1 MNLDRL
7 KSDGTPEGT
16 ALDAPAPEER
26 AIAGEELWWAA
37 PSSAGVTVTEKTALQ
52 LSALLA
58 ALNTLSTDVAVLPLD
73 CYQRQPDDSKRLD
86 RAHPVNELL
95 TRSPNGE
102 TTPLRWKQALMGHA
116 LEYGSGYAEI
126 QRKGRG
132 TPYALHLLDPS
143 ITHPKRVDGKLVY
156 DLGNGKTLEPA
167 NVLHI
172 AGFGFDGL
180 TGYNFVRL
188 LSDAIGVGLA
198 EQGYAADYFANGSE
212 PGGVITTPQKLGKP
226 GRENLVE
233 GWNLRHG
240 GPGKRHRVAVLEQDA
255 KWTATSNDPEK
266 SQLIEARKF
275 QVIDVL
281 RPWRVPP
288 HKAGALDNAHLANI
302 EASNID
308 YLMTA
313 LMGWLKAIEE
323 EFSFKLFSRA
333 EWLAGY
339 YLEHNVD
346 ALLRGSINGRY
357 QAHEIAIRN
366 GWRSRNEVRRT
377 ENENPIPSDQGGDL
391 YTIQA
396 QVVPLDQA
404 GVAFA
409 HANPPAATTEPPTNV
424 TP

>member
-16 ALDAPAPEER
+16 ALNAGPEER
-26 AIAGEELWWAA
+26 AIAGEELWFAA
-37 PSSAGVTVTEKTALQ
+37 PSAAGVTVTERTALQ

-58 ALNTLSTDVAVLPLD
+58 ALNTLATDVAVLPID
-73 CYQRQPDDSKRLD
+73 CYQRQTDGSRRLD
-86 RAHPVNELL
+86 RQHPVNELL
-95 TRSPNGE
+95 SRSPNGE

-116 LEYGSGYAEI
+116 LEYGNGYAEI

-132 TPYALHLLDPS
+132 TPYGLHLLDPS
-143 ITHPKRVDGKLVY
+143 TTCPKRVAGKLVY
-156 DLGNGKTLEPA
+156 DLGNGRTLEPA
-167 NVLHI
+167 NVLHV

-188 LSDAIGVGLA
+188 LSDAIGVGLG
-198 EQGYAADYFANGSE
+198 EQAYAADYFANGSE
-212 PGGVITTPQKLGKP
+212 PGGVIETPHKLGKP
-226 GRENLVE
+226 GRDNLAE
-233 GWNLRHG
+233 GWAMRHG
-240 GPGKRHRVAVLEQDA
+240 GPGKRHKVAVLEQDA
-255 KWTATSNDPEK
+255 KWKATSTDPEK

-275 QVIDVL
+275 QVIDVI

-302 EASNID
+302 EASNLD
-308 YLMTA
+308 YLQTA
-313 LMGWLKAIEE
+313 LMGWLKGIEE
-323 EFSFKLFSRA
+323 EFSFKLFTRA

-346 ALLRGSINGRY
+346 ALLRGDLLTRY
-357 QAHEIAIRN
+357 QVHEIALRN
-366 GWRSRNEVRRT
+366 GLRNRNEVRAK
-377 ENENPIPSDQGGDL
+377 ENENPIPPGKGGDL

-409 HANPPAATTEPPTNV
+409 PKNTSPTPEPSADAQA
-424 TP
+424 